1 MSGTKVGAETDDDI
15 KGVVRMAVY
24 PRCLGTVNT
33 LIPHNTT
40 DANSSDHRGCCY
52 FAGPLSSG
60 GSAVAVCFDWPVC
73 PA

>member
-1 MSGTKVGAETDDDI
+1 MSGTKVGEERDNDI

-40 DANSSDHRGCCY
+40 DANSSDHRRSA
-52 FAGPLSSG
+52 FVTRVSG
-60 GSAVAVCFDWPVC
+60 RCLF
-73 PA
+73 